1 MLEDERHLVR
11 AHLEDGARALAAGV
25 AVAEAGV
32 EEAGV
37 VDAELADQR
46 VVRDHLGGIAGR
58 HAHRLLRREDVE
70 LGRIEDQAA
79 ARRRAHRLPV
89 LVDLVVAD
97 PVDVDAGRRGCAPCS
112 R

>member
-1 MLEDERHLVR
+1 MLDDERHFVR

-46 VVRDHLGGIAGR
+46 VVGDHLRRVAGR
-58 HAHRLLRREDVE
+58 HAHRLARGEDVE
-70 LGRIEDQAA
+70 LGRVEDQAA
-79 ARRRAHRLPV
+79 ARRRVHRLPE
-89 LVDLVVAD
+89 LVDVVVAD
-97 PVDVDAGRRGCAPCS
+97 PVDVDQAGVALRAL
-112 R
+112 